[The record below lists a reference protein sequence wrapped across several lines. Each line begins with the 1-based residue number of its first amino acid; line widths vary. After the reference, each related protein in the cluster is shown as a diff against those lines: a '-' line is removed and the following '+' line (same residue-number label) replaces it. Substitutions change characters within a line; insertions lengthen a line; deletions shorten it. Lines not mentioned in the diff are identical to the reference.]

1 MLIKAGVDI
10 SRLRP
15 EIRKKLNEIAAVVWA
30 VEKQELV
37 ITSTYEGTHS
47 EGSLHYANLAV
58 DIRRHEKGHKTAE
71 ALRRGLGFDYDIIV
85 PADHIHIEYDP
96 KKSLTLLSKN

>member
-15 EIRKKLNEIAAVVWA
+15 EIREKLNEIARLVWA
-30 VEKQELV
+30 IEEKDFI
-37 ITSTYEGTHS
+37 ITSTYEGSHS

-58 DIRRHEKGHKTAE
+58 AIRRQDRGNAVRDE
-71 ALRRGLGFDYDIIV
+71 LRDKLGIDYNV
-85 PADHIHIEYDP
+85 FLESNHIRIEYDP
-96 KKSLTLLSKN
+96 K

>member
-15 EIRKKLNEIAAVVWA
+15 EIRKKLNLIANRVWA
-30 VEKQELV
+30 IEQKELV
-37 ITSTYEGTHS
+37 ITSTYEGNHS

-58 DIRRHEKGHKTAE
+58 DIRRAKNGNTVTSDLIGK
-71 ALRRGLGFDYDIIV
+71 LGDDYDIV
-85 PADHIHIEYDP
+85 LESNHIHIEYDP
-96 KKSLTLLSKN
+96 K

>member
-15 EIRKKLNEIAAVVWA
+15 EIRKRLNEIAKIIWSCN
-30 VEKQELV
+30 EGEMV
-37 ITSTYEGTHS
+37 ITSTYEGYHS

-58 DIRRHEKGHKTAE
+58 DIRKNKARILSYNEIKQV
-71 ALRRGLGFDYDIIV
+71 LGEDYDVILEG
-85 PADHIHIEYDP
+85 DHIHIEYDP
-96 KKSLTLLSKN
+96 K